1 MFCIDFAHLLYKTC
15 RGISNQ
21 AV

>member
-15 RGISNQ
+15 RGVSNQ